1 MAIFLPLAKSVILK
15 QLAKPEVRLFVVEM
29 LEAFAKETDNKVDD
43 VMVVQIRKAL
53 NI

>member
-29 LEAFAKETDNKVDD
+29 REAFAKETDNKGDD